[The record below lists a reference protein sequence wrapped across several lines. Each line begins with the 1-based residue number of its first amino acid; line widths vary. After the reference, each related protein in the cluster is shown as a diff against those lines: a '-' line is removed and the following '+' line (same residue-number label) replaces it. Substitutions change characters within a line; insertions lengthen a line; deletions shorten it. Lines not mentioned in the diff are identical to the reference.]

1 MRLGLADAHPAYR
14 IPGEV
19 EFREP
24 AGAAGPYVG
33 IAAALDYPESEDAGL
48 RKPQFVVLA
57 SAPLCPPQRPFDG
70 LLHLPPFAG
79 VGYALV
85 QNHADVGAQIFLNSH
100 ARFGGD
106 EELCAVEMRG
116 ERNPVLGDFAELRQA
131 ERLKSAAVR
140 ENRPLPAHELVEP
153 PEARDELRGRAQ
165 VEVVGVCEY
174 YLRSGFPDLERRQR
188 LHRRLGADRH
198 EHGRLH
204 RSVGSQQFAA
214 PRTGFSGD
222 FF

>member
-1 MRLGLADAHPAYR
+1 MYARENFAEYPARLGVERRIVLRELRVFEVYRPVGGESHRVAGEARGHHAVEHVGAEGYHFQKLRGRPDAHDVARLFARQARLRRFDLFEHLRLGLADAHPAYR
-14 IPGEV
+14 VPGEV
-19 EFREP
+19 ELREP

-33 IAAALDYPESEDAGL
+33 IAAALDYPEGEDAGL

-85 QNHADVGAQIFLNSH
+85 QNHADVGAQIFLDSH

-116 ERNPVLGDFAELRQA
+116 ERNPVLGDFA
-131 ERLKSAAVR
+131 
-140 ENRPLPAHELVEP
+140 
-153 PEARDELRGRAQ
+153 
-165 VEVVGVCEY
+165 
-174 YLRSGFPDLERRQR
+174 
-188 LHRRLGADRH
+188 GA
-198 EHGRLH
+198 
-204 RSVGSQQFAA
+204 S
-214 PRTGFSGD
+214 TG
-222 FF
+222 